1 MGIIP
6 HIFGR
11 VKVFYAGE
19 KAGGVFFFGL
29 LPFMRRKVI
38 P

>member
-19 KAGGVFFFGL
+19 KDGGMFFSVSSPL
-29 LPFMRRKVI
+29 
-38 P
+38 